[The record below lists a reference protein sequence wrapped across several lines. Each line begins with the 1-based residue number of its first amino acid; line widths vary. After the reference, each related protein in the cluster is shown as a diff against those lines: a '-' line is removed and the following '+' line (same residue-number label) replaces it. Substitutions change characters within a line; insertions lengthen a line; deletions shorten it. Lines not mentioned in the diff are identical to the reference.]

1 MNLYTCTPRRAQQ
14 EHLNGQLPT
23 CCLRLRREFGALL
36 AHQKR
41 VADSSSAKLSE
52 DSAMQRTPR
61 SPARCAAVWDSSL
74 ALYYAWRAAKCSH
87 CHACMHGVCRSHAVC
102 CARCRIEA
110 YPGKGSRDK
119 SPVASLVQKYE
130 DENAAPVRQITPSSM
145 LLCGVPTCLLSI
157 CEHFKCAQCQALWLE
172 KALWHCAGRR
182 Q

>member
-1 MNLYTCTPRRAQQ
+1 M
-14 EHLNGQLPT
+14 
-23 CCLRLRREFGALL
+23 
-36 AHQKR
+36 
-41 VADSSSAKLSE
+41 
-52 DSAMQRTPR
+52 
-61 SPARCAAVWDSSL
+61 
-74 ALYYAWRAAKCSH
+74 
-87 CHACMHGVCRSHAVC
+87 HACIGVCLSHIVC

-172 KALWHCAGRR
+172 KAFGIAQGVVSDASSASETATWNGGPKEIKIVEPSYAEPPARCCSSFCPPIWPPSQLPTKSS
-182 Q
+182 